1 MAAALR
7 VLRCVS
13 SYLPIG
19 APARA
24 ERGSDNPGTTQIVG
38 PGASAGGLMRHELG
52 LDCAPTDI
60 RRSRHFSGP
69 LGIDHSPVCV
79 LSLWQCMQSLLNV
92 VT

>member
-38 PGASAGGLMRHELG
+38 PGASAGGLEALEQFLANVRPGSG
-52 LDCAPTDI
+52 LAYA
-60 RRSRHFSGP
+60 
-69 LGIDHSPVCV
+69 
-79 LSLWQCMQSLLNV
+79 V
-92 VT
+92 VQHLDPQPRPAA